1 MLSKWT
7 ADQTELVDSIKYN
20 YYDHWYNIYTSQ
32 HCNDAV
38 LRNQREEN
46 VKQVLVKVSNHETS
60 YTGVGGKSVRQ
71 ADVSGGTHFPRKPCP
86 TGQDILS
93 VLG

>member
-60 YTGVGGKSVRQ
+60 YTGTDFLRRIINTIGAYVFYFRFHMHEYS
-71 ADVSGGTHFPRKPCP
+71 SE
-86 TGQDILS
+86 L
-93 VLG
+93 